1 MRWIGIYFFLE
12 YLEQQHPDPTVDS
25 DVVGKLT
32 HTKSCC
38 LNFSNNVF
46 YSIYFCSTIF
56 ALDTCA
62 HTNTHKKTYSY
73 FIFRC
78 PVRYFRYKNACAIG
92 SHESISISEGTRIE
106 LILFYIF
113 FFIDPSRQH
122 TTTHNMFRLG
132 VFTLF
137 VVLLIQV
144 HIFIRNL
151 FAAIFPIYSYISSK
165 LQCAFAQD
173 ASDPTEGVPIPAP
186 IGGWQRSGH
195 NNRRQTQQHNQQRRS
210 EPLQP
215 QNNAPPNLFGSLG
228 SAGPKSLDDI
238 VVAQPN
244 AVSVKVSRPSQVIQL
259 LVPVSIVI
267 DDKFPMKPAPAPRP
281 VRRNK
286 NAGRRNRRQR
296 RNGS

>member
-113 FFIDPSRQH
+113 FYRSFE
-122 TTTHNMFRLG
+122 TTHNNPQHVPVRCIHPFCRSIDSG
-132 VFTLF
+132 TYF
-137 VVLLIQV
+137 
-144 HIFIRNL
+144 HSKFICCNISNL
-151 FAAIFPIYSYISSK
+151 FIHFIKIAVCICARCVWSNGWSANSSTNRWLATLGPQQSQTDTAAQSTTTIGTVAATK
-165 LQCAFAQD
+165 QCTAQFVRFTRL
-173 ASDPTEGVPIPAP
+173 SRPEIIGWHCRGPTECRIRESIATQSSYPITGARVNSHR
-186 IGGWQRSGH
+186 WQISNETGAR
-195 NNRRQTQQHNQQRRS
+195 T
-210 EPLQP
+210 
-215 QNNAPPNLFGSLG
+215 
-228 SAGPKSLDDI
+228 
-238 VVAQPN
+238 
-244 AVSVKVSRPSQVIQL
+244 
-259 LVPVSIVI
+259 
-267 DDKFPMKPAPAPRP
+267 
-281 VRRNK
+281 
-286 NAGRRNRRQR
+286 
-296 RNGS
+296 